1 MHMETTLKIE
11 RIPHGVVLRD
21 SKNAVF
27 ITRRDMKELRASF
40 RHQKYDML
48 GKTFISMSTI
58 DGVLFMDRFNNENI
72 MLTYSEVMEL
82 IK

>member
-1 MHMETTLKIE
+1 METTLKIE
-11 RIPHGVVLRD
+11 RIPH
-21 SKNAVF
+21 AVF

-58 DGVLFMDRFNNENI
+58 DGVLFM
-72 MLTYSEVMEL
+72 LTCSEVMEL